1 VTQDTQQGAQHLRGL
16 PRPELLAMYAAAAE
30 ATACLAAMAGR
41 GTNPA
46 TEAISGAA
54 VVEEWAHFP
63 HSDVVDPATHSRYYY
78 HAHSADE
85 RVPGEHGHFHT
96 FVRTMDSAG
105 SADAIAHLV
114 GISTDASGGLMRL
127 FTVNRWVTDETW
139 SDADVV
145 CSLLDRFDL
154 TSIESSHDL
163 NRWVQAIMRMFR
175 PQIEHLIQTRDTT
188 VAAFRD
194 AHPDEDVLENRALR
208 VTSEMPV
215 DFLAQIRAIE
225 LALASGD
232 ASGPAA

>member
-1 VTQDTQQGAQHLRGL
+1 VTQDTQQGAQRLRGL
-16 PRPELLAMYAAAAE
+16 PRSELLAMYAAAAE

-96 FVRTMDSAG
+96 FVRTADSAG
-105 SADAIAHLV
+105 SADAFAHLI
-114 GISTDASGGLMRL
+114 GISTDASGGVFRL

-139 SDADVV
+139 FDADVV
-145 CSLLDRFDL
+145 CCLLDRFDL
-154 TSIESSHDL
+154 TNTDSSPDL

-175 PQIEHLIQTRDTT
+175 PQIEHLIRARDAS

-194 AHPDEDVLENRALR
+194 AHPSEDVFENRALR
-208 VTSEMPV
+208 VTSDMSV
-215 DFLAQIRAIE
+215 DLLAQIRAIE
-225 LALASGD
+225 LALSGD
-232 ASGPAA
+232 EASSPTA